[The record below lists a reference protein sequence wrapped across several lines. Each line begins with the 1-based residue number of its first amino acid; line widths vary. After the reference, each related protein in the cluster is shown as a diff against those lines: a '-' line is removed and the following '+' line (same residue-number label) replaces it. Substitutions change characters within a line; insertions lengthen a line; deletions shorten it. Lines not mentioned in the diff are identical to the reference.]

1 MTTRASGIPPTVT
14 VTWTRRSGALSRDD
28 AQRIAD
34 ALDAAPSDNT
44 KRSYRGCLKRFAHW
58 CARRGVIDL
67 DLSEIPAAKADTIVA
82 AWLTDLHDD
91 GRAPGTI
98 SVHAAALGA
107 RSRVAGTRDPRGP
120 LTSATLRGLRRL
132 AAEEAASG
140 TPRGRGQVAGV
151 CWAQSDAAATLA
163 AAAGTLAGLRDAALL
178 RVGSDAMLR
187 VSELAALRLE
197 DITPQADGSGTLR
210 LHRSKTDQEAEG
222 ATLYLGPPTMQAFD
236 DWCEAAGITAG
247 PLWLRVTRRG
257 WRLHQ
262 PHYPNPLAHQSIR
275 PHPRRSS
282 SSRRRAGPCVGTLAA
297 RRLRAV
303 ARALRRRSARADA
316 GRPLALGIH
325 GRTLRLRRA
334 RRPWCRRASS
344 LRGRLCIDRAARA
357 PRRPAL
363 SRCGVCGQSCR

>member
-91 GRAPGTI
+91 GRAPGTV

-107 RSRVAGTRDPRGP
+107 QSRVAGTRDPRGP

-187 VSELAALRLE
+187 VSELAALCLE

-236 DWCEAAGITAG
+236 DWCAAAGITAG

-275 PHPRRSS
+275 RI
-282 SSRRRAGPCVGTLAA
+282 LAA
-297 RRLRAV
+297 RAAAVGVQGRVSGHSLRVGSAQSLVRSGADLPELMQAGRWRSASTAARYASGELAGRGAV
-303 ARALRRRSARADA
+303 ARRRY
-316 GRPLALGIH
+316 G
-325 GRTLRLRRA
+325 
-334 RRPWCRRASS
+334 
-344 LRGRLCIDRAARA
+344 AACA
-357 PRRPAL
+357 
-363 SRCGVCGQSCR
+363 